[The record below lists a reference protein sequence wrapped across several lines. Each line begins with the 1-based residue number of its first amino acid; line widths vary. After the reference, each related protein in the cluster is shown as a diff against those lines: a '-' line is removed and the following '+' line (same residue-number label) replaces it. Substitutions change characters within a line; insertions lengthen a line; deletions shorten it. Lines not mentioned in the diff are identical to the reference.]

1 MSALLTLTFGTLP
14 DSLPVGHGT
23 FLDSFSHS
31 GLTVFLQVKCGL
43 SAPVSGKMGIATM
56 LGHQH
61 LTIWAPEREEG
72 VLGGHWNTR
81 YGKQGSICLV
91 YLSVAT

>member
-14 DSLPVGHGT
+14 DSLPAGHGT

-43 SAPVSGKMGIATM
+43 SAPVFGKMGIATM

-72 VLGGHWNTR
+72 VLGVTGI
-81 YGKQGSICLV
+81 QDMGSKALFV
-91 YLSVAT
+91 LSISL

>member
-31 GLTVFLQVKCGL
+31 GLIIFLQVKCGL

-72 VLGGHWNTR
+72 VLGGVT
-81 YGKQGSICLV
+81 GIQDMGSKALFV
-91 YLSVAT
+91 LSISL